1 MKMLFIAYRRKSMID
16 HDLSARSVRLSVE
29 SRTVPEGLDFWQ
41 SVGVCERLFAFF
53 AFVALLPVLLVSA
66 LIVVVLSGR
75 APFIA
80 HQRVG
85 RYGSD
90 IWVVKLR
97 TMWDRRTGPNTDCT
111 IFERICDPA
120 GGRPSLKSCFDPRV
134 VSSFAAFLR
143 RHSIDELPQLWQVV
157 CGQLALVGPRPIT
170 WPEIDEY
177 YGPDSVTLLS
187 RKPGIT
193 GLWQV
198 CGRSRL
204 SYPQRRRLDLFM
216 LQKWSLSLYLL
227 ILGRTIHRAPLGK
240 DAW

>member
-1 MKMLFIAYRRKSMID
+1 MNDR
-16 HDLSARSVRLSVE
+16 DLSESSVRLNLR
-29 SRTVPEGLDFWQ
+29 SRTVPDGVDFWRI
-41 SVGVCERLFAFF
+41 VNLCERLLAFF
-53 AFVALLPVLLVSA
+53 LFFALSPVLFLSA
-66 LIVVVLSGR
+66 SIVTAVSGR

-80 HQRVG
+80 HRRVG
-85 RYGSD
+85 RYGSE

-97 TMWDRRTGPNTDCT
+97 TMWDRRTHPKTDCT
-111 IFERICDPA
+111 LFERISDSA
-120 GGRPSLKSCFDPRV
+120 GGRPSVKTCRDPRIA
-134 VSSFAAFLR
+134 SSFAAFLR
-143 RHSIDELPQLWQVV
+143 RFSIDELPQLWQVV

-170 WPEIDEY
+170 RPEIDAY
-177 YGPDSVTLLS
+177 YGRDSATLLS

-227 ILGRTIHRAPLGK
+227 ILARTVHRAPLGR

>member
-1 MKMLFIAYRRKSMID
+1 MNDRNVSESSIT
-16 HDLSARSVRLSVE
+16 LSLRP
-29 SRTVPEGLDFWQ
+29 RTVLESLDFWRI
-41 SVGVCERLFAFF
+41 VNVCERLFAFF
-53 AFVALLPVLLVSA
+53 VFAALLPVLLVSS
-66 LIVVVLSGR
+66 LIVAVLSGR
-75 APFIA
+75 VPFIA
-80 HQRVG
+80 HRRVG
-85 RYGSD
+85 RYGSE

-97 TMWDRRTGPNTDCT
+97 TMWDGRTSQNMVCT
-111 IFERICDPA
+111 LFERIYDST
-120 GGRPSLKSCFDPRV
+120 GGRPFVKTCRDPRIA
-134 VSSFAAFLR
+134 SSFAAFLR

-177 YGPDSVTLLS
+177 YGPDSTTLLS

-227 ILGRTIHRAPLGK
+227 ILVRTIHRAPIGK

>member
-1 MKMLFIAYRRKSMID
+1 MND
-16 HDLSARSVRLSVE
+16 HNLSGSSVRLSLR
-29 SRTVPEGLDFWQ
+29 SRTLPEGLDVWRI
-41 SVGVCERLFAFF
+41 VDVWERLFAFF
-53 AFVALLPVLLVSA
+53 LFAALSPVLFLSA
-66 LIVVVLSGR
+66 LIVMALSGR

-80 HQRVG
+80 HRRVG
-85 RYGSD
+85 RYSSE

-97 TMWDRRTGPNTDCT
+97 TMWYRRTSPNTGWT
-111 IFERICDPA
+111 LFERLPDSAGARPFVKIC
-120 GGRPSLKSCFDPRV
+120 RDPRIAN
-134 VSSFAAFLR
+134 SFAAFLR

-170 WPEIDEY
+170 RPEIDEY

-216 LQKWSLSLYLL
+216 LHKWSLSLYLL
-227 ILGRTIHRAPLGK
+227 ILARTIHRAPLGK